1 MNGEVAGNR
10 AADDLDAR
18 AAAAADEEQP
28 GRQGGTKLE
37 AQCKILILI
46 TREPRRHAA

>member
-1 MNGEVAGNR
+1 MSGEVAGNR

-18 AAAAADEEQP
+18 AAAADEEQP
-28 GRQGGTKLE
+28 GRQGGTKLLGYM
-37 AQCKILILI
+37 CKILILI